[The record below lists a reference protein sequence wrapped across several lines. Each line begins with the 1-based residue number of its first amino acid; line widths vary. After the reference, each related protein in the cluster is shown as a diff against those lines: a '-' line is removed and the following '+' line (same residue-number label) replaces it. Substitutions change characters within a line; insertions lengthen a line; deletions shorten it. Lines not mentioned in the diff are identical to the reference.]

1 MKSKP
6 SWQVRRT
13 GIAQRDGRRRWDEAY
28 QLLLRWAVE
37 TEGGGLSTLAHPIE
51 EEPHGS
57 GPLCTSLNQPATA
70 AADD

>member
-13 GIAQRDGRRRWDEAY
+13 GITLRDGSRRWDEAY
-28 QLLLRWAVE
+28 QLLLHWPVE
-37 TEGGGLSTLAHPIE
+37 TEGGGRSTLVPSLE
-51 EEPHGS
+51 EESHGS
-57 GPLCTSLNQPATA
+57 GPLGPRLPQPTTA

>member
-1 MKSKP
+1 MPSKP

-13 GIAQRDGRRRWDEAY
+13 GSPQRDGRRRWDEAY
-28 QLLLRWAVE
+28 QLLLHWAVE
-37 TEGGGLSTLAHPIE
+37 TEEDDPSTLAHPMK

-57 GPLCTSLNQPATA
+57 GSLCPRLNQSATA

>member
-13 GIAQRDGRRRWDEAY
+13 GIAQRDGNRRWDEAY
-28 QLLLRWAVE
+28 QLLLHWVVK
-37 TEGGGLSTLAHPIE
+37 TEGGGLSTLTHPLE

-57 GPLCTSLNQPATA
+57 GPICPRLNQSATA

>member
-13 GIAQRDGRRRWDEAY
+13 GTTLRDGSRRWDDAY
-28 QLLLRWAVE
+28 QLLLHWAVE
-37 TEGGGLSTLAHPIE
+37 TEEGGLSTLGPPLE

-57 GPLCTSLNQPATA
+57 GRICPRLNQPTTA

>member
-28 QLLLRWAVE
+28 QLLLHWAVE
-37 TEGGGLSTLAHPIE
+37 TEGGDLSTLAHPLE

-57 GPLCTSLNQPATA
+57 SSLCPRLNQPTTA

>member
-1 MKSKP
+1 MKSTP

-13 GIAQRDGRRRWDEAY
+13 GIAQRDGSRRWDEAY
-28 QLLLRWAVE
+28 QLLLHWVVE
-37 TEGGGLSTLAHPIE
+37 TEGGGLSTLTHPLE

-57 GPLCTSLNQPATA
+57 GPICPRLNQPATA

>member
-13 GIAQRDGRRRWDEAY
+13 GITQRDGRRRWDEAY
-28 QLLLRWAVE
+28 QLLLHWAVE
-37 TEGGGLSTLAHPIE
+37 TEGGCLSVFVPPLE

-57 GPLCTSLNQPATA
+57 GPVCPRLNQPATA